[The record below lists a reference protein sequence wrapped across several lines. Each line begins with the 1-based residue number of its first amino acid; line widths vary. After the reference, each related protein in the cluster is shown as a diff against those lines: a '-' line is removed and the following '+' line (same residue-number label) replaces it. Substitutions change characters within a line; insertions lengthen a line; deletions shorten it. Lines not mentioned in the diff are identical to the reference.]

1 MEIRIERRYFCDKYV
16 IGSLFIG
23 DTKFCDTLE
32 PPTHGVSHPCIPI
45 GEYLV
50 NIVWSPKF
58 KSYKP
63 RLEDVPNRSGILIH
77 SGNSVKDTLGC
88 ILVGD
93 NTLKGGLM
101 YSRATFNDLMEVILQ
116 NIQYGHQ
123 VKVHIL
129 NVKK

>member
-1 MEIRIERRYFCDKYV
+1 MVIKIERHYFCSEYV
-16 IGSLFIG
+16 IGRCYVG
-23 DTKFCDTLE
+23 DTLFCDTLE
-32 PPTHGVSHPCIPI
+32 PPTTGVKHPCIPV

-50 NIVWSPKF
+50 NLVWSPKF

-93 NTLKGGLM
+93 NSFKGHLTCSRSTYIDLLKCMTLAIENGDKI
-101 YSRATFNDLMEVILQ
+101 T
-116 NIQYGHQ
+116 
-123 VKVHIL
+123 VHIV
-129 NVKK
+129 NIKK